1 MCACY
6 QNTRNSCWQNN
17 CCGYCNGRIG
27 CGQNVRT
34 TCGRTTCGCNGCGWL
49 TTTNENTVTT
59 NGCGW
64 NTCGWYNRY
73 ITFPVSGTAYVPTS
87 AIYFYPNTVG
97 TGTTTGNNGNTT
109 SNGNNNGT
117 NGCGC
122 GCCGFGRC
130 GGARAFANYNDDYY
144 ARQYGLND

>member
-6 QNTRNSCWQNN
+6 QNTRNSCWQNT
-17 CCGYCNGRIG
+17 CCGCNTGRNG

-34 TCGRTTCGCNGCGWL
+34 TCGYNGCGWL

-59 NGCGW
+59 NTCGW
-64 NTCGWYNRY
+64 NTCGSCNRY
-73 ITFPVSGTAYVPTS
+73 ITFPVNGTAYVPTS
-87 AIYFYPNTVG
+87 AIYFYPNSFG
-97 TGTTTGNNGNTT
+97 SGTTNNGNGTAQNGNNGT
-109 SNGNNNGT
+109 GCT
-117 NGCGC
+117 NGF